1 MQKVPTF
8 YTIADKYKF
17 SVWKVKN
24 IARKSKLE
32 ICTQNSYIT
41 SVPTELFYHLE
52 NSVSL
57 EIAFG

>member
-17 SVWKVKN
+17 SVRKVKN

-41 SVPTELFYHLE
+41 SVPTELFYHLRI
-52 NSVSL
+52 L
-57 EIAFG
+57 FH

>member
-8 YTIADKYKF
+8 YTI
-17 SVWKVKN
+17 VHN

-41 SVPTELFYHLE
+41 SVPTELFYHLRI
-52 NSVSL
+52 L
-57 EIAFG
+57 FH